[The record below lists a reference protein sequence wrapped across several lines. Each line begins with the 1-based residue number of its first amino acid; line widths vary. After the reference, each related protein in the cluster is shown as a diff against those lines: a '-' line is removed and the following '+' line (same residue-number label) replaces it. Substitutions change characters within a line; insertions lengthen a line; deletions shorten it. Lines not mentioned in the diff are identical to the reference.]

1 MTTLLLLIIFVAY
14 IGLGIPD
21 SLLGAAWP
29 AIYENLNLPVSY
41 ASYISMIVSIGTI
54 LSSFMS
60 GKVIKKFGTAAVS
73 VVSTILTAAALLGFA
88 FSKNMLWFCVLALP
102 LGLGAGSVDTALN
115 NYVALRYSASSINFL
130 HCSYGIGVAISPYL
144 MSVALSDSNNWRRGY
159 LIMFAVQSAI
169 ALLLIVTLPV
179 WKKVKSS
186 AESEEETEQTS
197 ALTMRQTLK
206 MKYTKPSIGIFM
218 GSCAIESLCLVWGS
232 TFLVHTKNIGADD
245 AAKLITVYF
254 IGMTAGRFLSGI
266 LSKFVS
272 PKKIIIA
279 GQIITMAAIV
289 IMFIPS
295 TTTVA
300 AIGFFLIGFGNSP
313 LFPNMTHLT
322 PIIFGKSISQSIIGT
337 QMGFSYISILLTPLI
352 FGNITKF
359 FGVWLFPYCLAVM
372 FIVMV
377 FSTFLLFGKQK
388 KQVKKFTP

>member
-29 AIYENLNLPVSY
+29 AIYEDLNLPVSY
-41 ASYISMIVSIGTI
+41 ASYISMLVSIGTI
-54 LSSFMS
+54 ISSFMS

-88 FSKNMLWFCVLALP
+88 FSKNMIWFCVLALP

-197 ALTMRQTLK
+197 ALTMRQALK
-206 MKYTKPSIGIFM
+206 MKSTKPSIGIFM

-232 TFLVHTKNIGADD
+232 TFLVQTKNIGADD

-266 LSKFVS
+266 LSKFVP
-272 PKKIIIA
+272 PKKIIVA
-279 GQIITMAAIV
+279 GQIITMTAII

-300 AIGFFLIGFGNSP
+300 AIGFFLIGFGNGP

-352 FGNITKF
+352 FGNITRF

-372 FIVMV
+372 FVVMA

-388 KQVKKFTP
+388 NK